1 MSLCDRLPTKS
12 AAARKVT
19 FPTAPL
25 PPSYPRATEPRPGF
39 VGLAWASL
47 VLGIVGVMC
56 SAVPVLNAVTMLG
69 AIVGVVL
76 GGIALFGFR
85 KRLAAI
91 GTVSCALAVVFTVS
105 SPTTVPN
112 QPVSPVPSS
121 IAPRAPV
128 EPAAAL
134 PPPISPAPEVS
145 PAPVAPVPPTTVAHQ
160 AVPTSPAERVKTPS
174 ERTPVAAQPAGPQ
187 LAAPQLAAPQ
197 LAAPQPVAPR
207 PVAPQPVATRPVVP
221 QWDSSGAGG
230 AYYEN
235 CAAARAA
242 GVAPIR
248 SGAPGYR
255 SELDRDHDG
264 TACDK

>member
-1 MSLCDRLPTKS
+1 MSLCDRLPTHS
-12 AAARKVT
+12 VAAHKVT

-25 PPSYPRATEPRPGF
+25 PPSSPKATVIEPRPGF

-47 VLGIVGVMC
+47 LLGIVGVMC
-56 SAVPVLNAVTMLG
+56 SAVPILNAVTMLG

-105 SPTTVPN
+105 SPATVPN
-112 QPVSPVPSS
+112 QPVSPAPPL

-128 EPAAAL
+128 DPAAAL
-134 PPPISPAPEVS
+134 PLPISPAPEAS
-145 PAPVAPVPPTTVAHQ
+145 PASLASGPPTPAVRQ
-160 AVPTSPAERVKTPS
+160 AVPTSPAERVKASS
-174 ERTPVAAQPAGPQ
+174 ERTPVAAQPA
-187 LAAPQLAAPQ
+187 APQWVT
-197 LAAPQPVAPR
+197 PQPVAPR
-207 PVAPQPVATRPVVP
+207 PVATRPVVP
-221 QWDSSGAGG
+221 QWNHGSSGAGG
-230 AYYEN
+230 ADYDN

-242 GVAPIR
+242 GVAPIEY
-248 SGAPGYR
+248 GEPEYR
-255 SELDRDHDG
+255 PALDRHQDG

>member
-1 MSLCDRLPTKS
+1 MSLCDRLPTES
-12 AAARKVT
+12 VAARKVT

-25 PPSYPRATEPRPGF
+25 PPSYSRATVTEPRPGF

-47 VLGIVGVMC
+47 LLGIVGVMC
-56 SAVPVLNAVTMLG
+56 SAVPVLNAVSMLG

-105 SPTTVPN
+105 SPATVPN
-112 QPVSPVPSS
+112 QPVSPAPSS
-121 IAPRAPV
+121 LAPRPPV
-128 EPAAAL
+128 EPASAL
-134 PPPISPAPEVS
+134 PPPTSPAPGISPAPQAS
-145 PAPVAPVPPTTVAHQ
+145 APPTTAARR
-160 AVPTSPAERVKTPS
+160 AVSTSPAEHVKTPS
-174 ERTPVAAQPAGPQ
+174 QWMPVAAQPAGPQ
-187 LAAPQLAAPQ
+187 VAASH
-197 LAAPQPVAPR
+197 APR
-207 PVAPQPVATRPVVP
+207 PIAAPPVATRPVVP
-221 QWDSSGAGG
+221 QWDHGSDGAGG

-242 GVAPIR
+242 GVAPIS
-248 SGAPGYR
+248 SGEPGYR
-255 SELDRDHDG
+255 SGLDRDHDG

>member
-1 MSLCDRLPTKS
+1 MSLCDRLPTES
-12 AAARKVT
+12 VAARKVT
-19 FPTAPL
+19 FPTGPL
-25 PPSYPRATEPRPGF
+25 PPSYPRATVSEPRPGF

-47 VLGIVGVMC
+47 LLGIVGVMC

-91 GTVSCALAVVFTVS
+91 GTVSCVLAVVFTVS
-105 SPTTVPN
+105 SPATVPN
-112 QPVSPVPSS
+112 QPVSPAPSMV
-121 IAPRAPV
+121 APRAPV
-128 EPAAAL
+128 GSPAAL
-134 PPPISPAPEVS
+134 PAPPVS
-145 PAPVAPVPPTTVAHQ
+145 PAPKVSPAPRAPVSPTTAGRQ
-160 AVPTSPAERVKTPS
+160 AITTSPTERVKTPS
-174 ERTPVAAQPAGPQ
+174 ERAPVAAQV
-187 LAAPQLAAPQ
+187 AAPQLV
-197 LAAPQPVAPR
+197 APQPVAPR

-221 QWDSSGAGG
+221 QWDHDSSGAGG
-230 AYYEN
+230 AYYES

-248 SGAPGYR
+248 SGEPGYR